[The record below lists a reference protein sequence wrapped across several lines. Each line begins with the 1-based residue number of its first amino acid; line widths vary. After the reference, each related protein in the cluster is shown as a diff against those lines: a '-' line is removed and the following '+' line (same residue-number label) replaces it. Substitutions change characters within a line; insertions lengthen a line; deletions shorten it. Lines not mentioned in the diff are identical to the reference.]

1 MELNNLL
8 SNIHWI
14 PVIVLTVISFVIGFV
29 WHSSYLFGKTWKHEN
44 NPDNI
49 KIKIN
54 APLIFIGTAVLHFI
68 AIIGL
73 SSLISDKGRLTGLY
87 TGLFISV
94 IWILP
99 SMGGTYLFANRSL
112 KLLAIDAGM
121 YVVLFSVSG
130 YILGIW

>member
-29 WHSSYLFGKTWKHEN
+29 WHSAYLFGKTWKHEN

-68 AIIGL
+68 AISGL
-73 SSLISDKGRLTGLY
+73 SALISGKGGLTGLY